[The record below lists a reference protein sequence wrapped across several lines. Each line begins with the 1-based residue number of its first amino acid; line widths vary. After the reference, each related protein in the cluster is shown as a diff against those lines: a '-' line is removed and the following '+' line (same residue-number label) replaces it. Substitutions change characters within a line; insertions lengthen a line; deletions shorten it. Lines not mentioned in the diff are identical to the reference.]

1 MSTIGKIEKTYSEIT
16 KDETDSINLETLKL
30 LEEMVEEDTETNT
43 DFEGMTLLKLY
54 PEGDIECKCKKS
66 LIFSKEQLSKI
77 KQWIVTKGK
86 KEIYSEGFH
95 RLDLGKHILIFKVY
109 DFNKNKLLFGHV
121 LTNNWMVKMN
131 LLESRQNFLM
141 RNFL

>member
-1 MSTIGKIEKTYSEIT
+1 MTTIGKIEKTYSEIA
-16 KDETDSINLETLKL
+16 KEETDSINLETLKL
-30 LEEMVEEDTETNT
+30 LEEMVKEDTGTDT

-54 PEGDIECKCKKS
+54 PEGDIECKCNES
-66 LIFSKEQLSKI
+66 LRFSKEQLSKI
-77 KQWIVTKGK
+77 KKWIVAKGK

-131 LLESRQNFLM
+131 LLEARQNFLM